1 MLTLLWY
8 CCTVELTEGCLD
20 KPKGDLAEIKL
31 EVKELTEVI
40 EPFNKHLGD
49 SLRSLGMGE
58 SLGKATGLAF
68 AASIDAVAPNDHNVM
83 FWFFCTCKSLYSF
96 SWSGLLMEV
105 LKSWIFW

>member
-20 KPKGDLAEIKL
+20 KPKGDLAEVKL

-68 AASIDAVAPNDHNVM
+68 AASIDALAPNDHNVM
-83 FWFFCTCKSLYSF
+83 FWFFLH
-96 SWSGLLMEV
+96 L
-105 LKSWIFW
+105 